1 MSVGLLIAE
10 AVLVRLVLGLVGI
23 NGRLERLD
31 FLLQLADLL
40 VIFLLL
46 LGNLHLELG
55 RLLLQLIL
63 LDQVLLDSFL
73 FDVQELP

>member
-1 MSVGLLIAE
+1 MGLLIAE

>member
-1 MSVGLLIAE
+1 MSVGLFIAE